1 VVSARIATTTAGLAL
16 SLLLGAAAAGLAAP
30 PPAAPHGAFLL
41 RPERVFTAEDATAHA
56 GWVVV
61 VEGEKITAV
70 GPAAKVKPPA
80 GAETIDLPGTTLLP
94 GLMDLHSH
102 LFLHPYDETLWNDQ
116 VLKEP
121 VDYRTIVAVRHAQ
134 ETLQS
139 GFTTL
144 RDLGTEGAGYAD
156 LSLKRAIDE
165 GIVPGP
171 RLLVATRAI
180 VATGCYGPGP
190 RGFRPD
196 LELPKGAQE
205 VSGTPEILAAVREQ
219 AGHGADWIKVY
230 ADYRCGPGG
239 AQVPTFTQDELNVLV
254 EAAHSLGCKVSAHAT
269 TAEGMRRAVLAGVQT
284 IEHGY
289 EGTEEVFQLMAKRG
303 VAFLP
308 TLQAEASY
316 AQYFDGYVPGKTPPT
331 KGMAAAAH
339 AFELARKAG
348 VTIGCGSDVGV
359 FAHGTS
365 WRELDW
371 MVRDG
376 MKPAEAL
383 LAATAVDAK
392 ILGWQDRLGQIRPGF
407 LADLVA
413 VAGDPTSDV
422 TALKEVRFVMRGGV
436 VVRRPR

>member
-1 VVSARIATTTAGLAL
+1 LTRSCFAVLAA
-16 SLLLGAAAAGLAAP
+16 SLLPGFVTAALAAP
-30 PPAAPHGAFLL
+30 APAALTTAYVL
-41 RPERVFTAEDATAHA
+41 RPERVFTAEDATTHA

-61 VEGEKITAV
+61 VEGEKIAAV
-70 GPAAKVKPPA
+70 GPAATVQAPA
-80 GAETIDLPGTTLLP
+80 GAETIDLPGATLLP

-102 LFLHPYDETLWNDQ
+102 LFLHPYNETLWNDQ

-121 VDYRTIVAVRHAQ
+121 VEYRTLAAARHA
-134 ETLQS
+134 EDTLAS

-156 LSLKRAIDE
+156 LSLKKAIDE
-165 GIVPGP
+165 GMIPGP
-171 RLLVATRAI
+171 RLEVATRAI

-205 VSGTPEILAAVREQ
+205 VSGTPQILAAVREQ

-230 ADYRCGPGG
+230 ADYHCGPGG
-239 AQVPTFTQDELNVLV
+239 SDVPTFTLEELKVLV
-254 EAAHSLGCKVSAHAT
+254 EAAHSLGRKVSAHSAN
-269 TAEGMRRAVLAGVQT
+269 AEGMRRATLAGVDT

-289 EGTEEVFQLMAKRG
+289 GGTEEVFRLMAAHG
-303 VAFLP
+303 VSYLP
-308 TLQAEASY
+308 TLEAEAAY
-316 AQYFDGYVPGKTPPT
+316 AQYFDGFVPGKTPPT
-331 KGMAAAAH
+331 EGMNRSVR
-339 AFELARKAG
+339 AFQTARKAG

-365 WRELDW
+365 WRELDA
-371 MVRDG
+371 MVRAG

-383 LAATAVDAK
+383 LAATAVDAR

-413 VAGDPTSDV
+413 VTGDPTSDV
-422 TALKEVRFVMRGGV
+422 GALKPANLQLVMKGGR
-436 VVRRPR
+436 VVRRPW